1 MLLPLRYPR
10 FWLAAG
16 WSLIALATIASLLP
30 TQKLPNIGTSDKVE
44 HVAAYAAMALWF
56 SGIYPRARYVLIAIG
71 LFALGLCIEW
81 AQGAMQ
87 LGRHA
92 DPYDMVANASGI
104 TLGLIAA
111 LLGLGGWAQRIEAL
125 VSRD

>member
-16 WSLIALATIASLLP
+16 WSLIMLATLASLLP
-30 TQKLPNIGTSDKVE
+30 TQKLPNIGTSDKVG
-44 HVAAYAAMALWF
+44 HMAAYAALALWF
-56 SGIYPRARYVLIAIG
+56 SGIYPKSRYALIAAG
-71 LFALGLCIEW
+71 LFVLGLAIEW
-81 AQGAMQ
+81 AQGTMD

-92 DPYDMVANASGI
+92 DVRDMVANISGI
-104 TLGLIAA
+104 AAGLVAA

-125 VSRD
+125 VRKH